1 MQVAAPP
8 AVHLPPTALLTNLL
22 LPHTTWRT
30 ARKTFFLK
38 YKQKDE
44 WNVVDSIKNFWPF
57 SGNWINRKVWSTGLL
72 FVRGSCLRGFVSRST
87 VAKLHEFDQSRLTN
101 SRVVNCKFKNTMIA
115 SRSFDFLIGRANV
128 VKGCFHIKEKIAL
141 LRNHPTTNAR
151 LTSIFKSVFQ
161 YFPLPRRRKRCYS
174 EPVATFRN
182 CPVSPDLCHGQT
194 KRQPQPTLDLQL

>member
-1 MQVAAPP
+1 MPFCD
-8 AVHLPPTALLTNLL
+8 LTRSWDTNRNWIS
-22 LPHTTWRT
+22 PWNVREISSSVYSTTRQGQ
-30 ARKTFFLK
+30 L

-44 WNVVDSIKNFWPF
+44 RNVVDSIKNFWPF
-57 SGNWINRKVWSTGLL
+57 SGNWIDRKVWSTGLL

-151 LTSIFKSVFQ
+151 LTSIFLICIPI
-161 YFPLPRRRKRCYS
+161 FPPS
-174 EPVATFRN
+174 EKEKEMLFRASCN
-182 CPVSPDLCHGQT
+182 F
-194 KRQPQPTLDLQL
+194 